1 MSRNLFEIWEDC
13 LTMIRENVPAQAFS
27 TWFEPIKP
35 VDFKNGL
42 LTIQVP
48 SDFFYEFLETHY
60 IKVIKATIR
69 KVLGPEG
76 KLEYSIMMDNNEN
89 KPVMVKQPS
98 VDRTNTKNPPKQI
111 QIDFENAEQ
120 KVLNPF
126 ALPGI
131 KKVNIESNLNE
142 NYCMENFVVGDCNRL
157 AYEAGLTVAKNPGRT
172 AFNPMFVFSPTGMGK
187 THICQAIG
195 LETKKHHPELTVLY
209 VNAEQFLMQFQAAC
223 RNHNSN
229 NSSSKN
235 NRDDFVHFY
244 QMIDVLIIDDI
255 QYLSDKPKTQDTL
268 FHIFNH
274 LQQTGKQLI
283 FTCDKPPGEIKGM
296 EPRLISRFKWGLSA
310 EMSMPDVET
319 RRNIL
324 KRKAYNEGVEL
335 PEEVVSYIA
344 EHIKTNVREME
355 GFLISLIAQSSLNR
369 KAITITLA
377 KQMVERF
384 VNNSNREITITYI
397 INTVCEEMRTSQSDF
412 FTKSR
417 KRNIVQARQLSMYFS
432 KKYTKAPLTV
442 IGEQCGGKDHAT
454 VIHALKTVANLLET
468 DKMFSATADK
478 IEQMLI

>member
-1 MSRNLFEIWEDC
+1 LYEIWNEC
-13 LTMIRENVPAQAFS
+13 LAMIRENVPPQAYS

-76 KLEYSIMMDNNEN
+76 KLEYSIMMDNNVN
-89 KPVMVKQPS
+89 KPVVVKQPS

-111 QIDFENAEQ
+111 QIDFENTES
-120 KVLNPF
+120 KILNPF

-142 NYCMENFVVGDCNRL
+142 NYCMENFVVGDCNRV
-157 AYEAGLTVAKNPGRT
+157 AYEAGLAVSKNPGRT

-209 VNAEQFLMQFQAAC
+209 VNAEQFLMQFQASC
-223 RNHNSN
+223 RN
-229 NSSSKN
+229 NSSKSS
-235 NRDDFVHFY
+235 RDDFVHFY

-255 QYLSDKPKTQDTL
+255 QFLSGKPKTQDTL

-283 FTCDKPPGEIKGM
+283 FTCDKPPAEIKDM
-296 EPRLISRFKWGLSA
+296 EQRLISRFKWGLSA
-310 EMSMPDVET
+310 EMSLPDVET

-335 PEEVVSYIA
+335 PEDVVNYIA

-369 KAITITLA
+369 KSITISLA

-397 INTVCEEMRTSQSDF
+397 INAVCEEMGTSQADF

-432 KKYTKAPLTV
+432 KKYTKAPLIT

-454 VIHALKTVANLLET
+454 VIHALKTVANLLDT
-468 DKMFSATADK
+468 DKQFRAIADK
-478 IEQMLI
+478 IEQTLQ

>member
-1 MSRNLFEIWEDC
+1 MTKNLFEIWEEC

-35 VDFKNGL
+35 VDYRNGL

-76 KLEYSIMMDNNEN
+76 KLEYSIMMDNSEN
-89 KPVMVKQPS
+89 KPVVMKQPS
-98 VDRTNTKNPPKQI
+98 VDRTYTKNPPKQI
-111 QIDFENAEQ
+111 QIDFENTETRIM
-120 KVLNPF
+120 NPF

-142 NYCMENFVVGDCNRL
+142 NYCMENFVVGECNRV
-157 AYEAGLTVAKNPGRT
+157 AYQAGLAVAKNPGRT

-209 VNAEQFLMQFQAAC
+209 VNAEQFLMQFQASC
-223 RNHNSN
+223 RN
-229 NSSSKN
+229 NSSKSS
-235 NRDDFVHFY
+235 RDDFVHFY

-255 QYLSDKPKTQDTL
+255 QFLSGKPKTQDTL

-283 FTCDKPPGEIKGM
+283 FTCDKPPAEIKDM
-296 EPRLISRFKWGLSA
+296 EQRLISRFKWGLSA
-310 EMSMPDVET
+310 EMSLPDVET

-335 PEEVVSYIA
+335 PEDVVNYIA
-344 EHIKTNVREME
+344 DHIKTNVREME

-369 KAITITLA
+369 KAITINLA

-397 INTVCEEMRTSQSDF
+397 INVVCEEMGTSQADF
-412 FTKSR
+412 FTSTR
-417 KRNIVQARQLSMYFS
+417 KRNVVQARQLSMHFA
-432 KKYTKAPLTV
+432 KKYTKASLNV

-454 VIHALKTVANLLET
+454 VIHSLKTVANLLDT
-468 DKMFSATADK
+468 DKQFRAIADK
-478 IEQMLI
+478 IELNFQ

>member
-1 MSRNLFEIWEDC
+1 MNKNLFEIWEDC
-13 LTMIRENVPAQAFS
+13 LSMIRENVPAQAFS

-35 VDFKNGL
+35 VDYKNGL

-89 KPVMVKQPS
+89 KPVVVKQPS

-111 QIDFENAEQ
+111 QIDFENTEQ

-142 NYCMENFVVGDCNRL
+142 NYCMENFVVGECNRV
-157 AYEAGLTVAKNPGRT
+157 AYEAGLAIAKNPGRT
-172 AFNPMFVFSPTGMGK
+172 SFNPMFVFSPTGMGK

-209 VNAEQFLMQFQAAC
+209 VNAEQFLMQFQASC
-223 RNHNSN
+223 RN
-229 NSSSKN
+229 NSSKSS
-235 NRDDFVHFY
+235 RDDFVHFY

-255 QYLSDKPKTQDTL
+255 QFLSGKPKTQDTL

-283 FTCDKPPGEIKGM
+283 FTCDKPPAEIKDM
-296 EPRLISRFKWGLSA
+296 EQRLISRFKWGLSA

-335 PEEVVSYIA
+335 PDDVVNYIA

-369 KAITITLA
+369 KAITINLA

-397 INTVCEEMRTSQSDF
+397 INAVCEEMGTSQADF

-432 KKYTKAPLTV
+432 KKYTKAPLIV

-454 VIHALKTVANLLET
+454 VIHSLKTVVNLLET
-468 DKMFSATADK
+468 DKQFRATADK
-478 IEQMLI
+478 IEQTLQ

>member
-1 MSRNLFEIWEDC
+1 MNRNLFEIWEDC
-13 LTMIRENVPAQAFS
+13 LSMIRENVPAQAFS

-35 VDFKNGL
+35 VDYKNGL

-48 SDFFYEFLETHY
+48 SDFFYEYLETHY
-60 IKVIKATIR
+60 IKVIKTTIR

-76 KLEYSIMMDNNEN
+76 KLEYSIMMDSNEN

-111 QIDFENAEQ
+111 QIDFDNAE
-120 KVLNPF
+120 KKIANPF
-126 ALPGI
+126 VLPGI
-131 KKVNIESNLNE
+131 KKVHIESNLNE
-142 NYCMENFVVGDCNRL
+142 NYSMENFVVGECNRV
-157 AYEAGLTVAKNPGRT
+157 AYEAGLAVAKNPGRT
-172 AFNPMFVFSPTGMGK
+172 SFNPMFIFSPTGMGK
-187 THICQAIG
+187 THVCQAIG
-195 LETKKHHPELTVLY
+195 LETKKYHPEQTVLY

-223 RNHNSN
+223 RNNSAK
-229 NSSSKN
+229 SS
-235 NRDDFVHFY
+235 RDDFVHFY

-255 QYLSDKPKTQDTL
+255 QFLSGKPKTQDTL

-283 FTCDKPPGEIKGM
+283 FTCDKPPAEIKDM
-296 EPRLISRFKWGLSA
+296 EQRLISRFKWGLSA
-310 EMSMPDVET
+310 EMTMPDVET

-335 PEEVVSYIA
+335 PDDVVNYIA

-369 KAITITLA
+369 KAITISLA

-397 INTVCEEMRTSQSDF
+397 INAVCEEMGTSQADF

-432 KKYTKAPLTV
+432 KKYTKAPLIT

-454 VIHALKTVANLLET
+454 VIHSLKTVTNLLET
-468 DKMFSATADK
+468 DKQFRAIADK
-478 IEQMLI
+478 IEATLQ

>member
-1 MSRNLFEIWEDC
+1 MSRNLYEIWDEC
-13 LTMIRENVPAQAFS
+13 LTMIRENVPPQAYS

-35 VDFKNGL
+35 VDYRNGL

-48 SDFFYEFLETHY
+48 SDFFYEYLETHY
-60 IKVIKATIR
+60 IRVIKTTIR
-69 KVLGPEG
+69 KVLGPDG
-76 KLEYSIMMDNNEN
+76 KLEYSIMMDNDEN
-89 KPVMVKQPS
+89 KPVMVRQPS
-98 VDRTNTKNPPKQI
+98 VDRTNTQNPPKQI
-111 QIDFENAEQ
+111 QIDFNNAET
-120 KVLNPF
+120 KLMNPF

-142 NYCMENFVVGDCNRL
+142 NYCMENFVVGECNRV
-157 AYEAGLTVAKNPGRT
+157 AYEAGLAVAKNPGRT

-187 THICQAIG
+187 THVCQAIG
-195 LETKKHHPELTVLY
+195 LETKKYHPELTVLY
-209 VNAEQFLMQFQAAC
+209 VNAEQFLMQFQASC
-223 RNHNSN
+223 RN
-229 NSSSKN
+229 NSSKKSS
-235 NRDDFVHFY
+235 RDDFVHFY

-255 QYLSDKPKTQDTL
+255 QFLSGKPKTQDTL

-283 FTCDKPPGEIKGM
+283 FTCDKPPAEIKDM
-296 EPRLISRFKWGLSA
+296 EQRLISRFKWGLSA
-310 EMSMPDVET
+310 EMSLPDVET

-335 PEEVVSYIA
+335 PEDVVSYIA

-369 KAITITLA
+369 KHITISLA

-384 VNNSNREITITYI
+384 VNNSSREITITYI
-397 INTVCEEMRTSQSDF
+397 INAVCEEMGTSQADF

-432 KKYTKAPLTV
+432 KKYTKAPLIT

-454 VIHALKTVANLLET
+454 VIHSLKTVTNLFDT
-468 DKMFSATADK
+468 DKQFHAIADK
-478 IEQMLI
+478 IEQTLL

>member
-1 MSRNLFEIWEDC
+1 MSKNLYEIWNEC
-13 LTMIRENVPAQAFS
+13 LAMIRENVPPQAYS

-76 KLEYSIMMDNNEN
+76 KLEYSIMMDNNVN
-89 KPVMVKQPS
+89 KPVVVKQPS

-111 QIDFENAEQ
+111 QIDFENTES
-120 KVLNPF
+120 KILNPF

-142 NYCMENFVVGDCNRL
+142 NYCMENFVVGDCNRV
-157 AYEAGLTVAKNPGRT
+157 AYEAGLAVSKNPGRT

-209 VNAEQFLMQFQAAC
+209 VNAEQFLMQFQASC
-223 RNHNSN
+223 RN
-229 NSSSKN
+229 NSSKSS
-235 NRDDFVHFY
+235 RDDFVHFY

-255 QYLSDKPKTQDTL
+255 QFLSGKPKTQDTL

-283 FTCDKPPGEIKGM
+283 FTCDKPPAEIKDM
-296 EPRLISRFKWGLSA
+296 EQRLISRFKWGLSA
-310 EMSMPDVET
+310 EMSLPDVET

-335 PEEVVSYIA
+335 PEDVVNYIA

-369 KAITITLA
+369 KSITISLA

-397 INTVCEEMRTSQSDF
+397 INAVCEEMGTSQADF

-432 KKYTKAPLTV
+432 KKYTKAPLIT

-454 VIHALKTVANLLET
+454 VIHALKTVANLLDT
-468 DKMFSATADK
+468 DKQFRAIADK
-478 IEQMLI
+478 IEQILQ

>member
-1 MSRNLFEIWEDC
+1 MSKNLYEIWNEC
-13 LTMIRENVPAQAFS
+13 LAMIRENVPPQAYS

-76 KLEYSIMMDNNEN
+76 KLEYSIMMDNNVN
-89 KPVMVKQPS
+89 KPVVVKQPS

-111 QIDFENAEQ
+111 QIDFENTES
-120 KVLNPF
+120 KILNPF

-142 NYCMENFVVGDCNRL
+142 NYCMENFVVGDCNRV
-157 AYEAGLTVAKNPGRT
+157 AYEAGLAVSKNPGRT

-209 VNAEQFLMQFQAAC
+209 VNAEQFLMQFQASC
-223 RNHNSN
+223 RN
-229 NSSSKN
+229 NSSKSS
-235 NRDDFVHFY
+235 RDDFVHFY

-255 QYLSDKPKTQDTL
+255 QFLSGKPKTQDTL

-283 FTCDKPPGEIKGM
+283 FTCDKPPAEIKDM
-296 EPRLISRFKWGLSA
+296 EQRLISRFKWGLSA
-310 EMSMPDVET
+310 EMSLPDVET

-335 PEEVVSYIA
+335 PEDVVNYIA

-369 KAITITLA
+369 KSITISLA

-397 INTVCEEMRTSQSDF
+397 INAVCEEMGTSQADF

-432 KKYTKAPLTV
+432 KKYTKAPLIT

-454 VIHALKTVANLLET
+454 VIHALKTVANLLDT
-468 DKMFSATADK
+468 DKQFRVIADK
-478 IEQMLI
+478 IEQTLQ

>member
-1 MSRNLFEIWEDC
+1 MSKNLYEIWDDC
-13 LTMIRENVPAQAFS
+13 LAMIRENVPPQAYS

-76 KLEYSIMMDNNEN
+76 KLEYSIMMDNNVN
-89 KPVMVKQPS
+89 TPVVVKQPS

-111 QIDFENAEQ
+111 QIDFENTES
-120 KVLNPF
+120 KMLNPF

-142 NYCMENFVVGDCNRL
+142 NYCMENFVVGDCNRV
-157 AYEAGLTVAKNPGRT
+157 AYEAGLAVSKNPGRT

-209 VNAEQFLMQFQAAC
+209 VNAEQFLMQFQASC
-223 RNHNSN
+223 RN
-229 NSSSKN
+229 NSSKSS
-235 NRDDFVHFY
+235 RDDFVHFY

-255 QYLSDKPKTQDTL
+255 QFLSGKPKTQDTL

-283 FTCDKPPGEIKGM
+283 FTCDKPPAEIKDM
-296 EPRLISRFKWGLSA
+296 EQRLISRFKWGLSA

-335 PEEVVSYIA
+335 PEDVVNYIA

-369 KAITITLA
+369 KSITISLA

-397 INTVCEEMRTSQSDF
+397 INAVCEEMGTSQADF

-432 KKYTKAPLTV
+432 KKYTKAPLIT

-454 VIHALKTVANLLET
+454 VIHALKTVANLLDT
-468 DKMFSATADK
+468 DKQFRAIADK
-478 IEQMLI
+478 IEQTLQ

>member
-1 MSRNLFEIWEDC
+1 MSKNLYEIWNEC
-13 LTMIRENVPAQAFS
+13 LAMIRENVPPQAYS

-76 KLEYSIMMDNNEN
+76 KLEYSIMMDNNVN
-89 KPVMVKQPS
+89 KPVVVKQPS

-111 QIDFENAEQ
+111 QIDFENTES
-120 KVLNPF
+120 KILNPF

-142 NYCMENFVVGDCNRL
+142 NYCMENFVVGDCNRV
-157 AYEAGLTVAKNPGRT
+157 AYEAGLAVSKNPGRT

-209 VNAEQFLMQFQAAC
+209 VNAEQFLMQFQASC
-223 RNHNSN
+223 RN
-229 NSSSKN
+229 NSSKSS
-235 NRDDFVHFY
+235 RDDFVHFY

-255 QYLSDKPKTQDTL
+255 QFLSGKPKTQDTL

-283 FTCDKPPGEIKGM
+283 FTCDKPPAEIKDM
-296 EPRLISRFKWGLSA
+296 EQRLISRFKWGLSA
-310 EMSMPDVET
+310 EMSLPDVET

-335 PEEVVSYIA
+335 PEDVVNYIA

-369 KAITITLA
+369 KSITISLA

-397 INTVCEEMRTSQSDF
+397 INAVCEEMGTSQADF

-432 KKYTKAPLTV
+432 KKYTKAPLIT

-454 VIHALKTVANLLET
+454 VIHSLKTVTNLLET
-468 DKMFSATADK
+468 DKQFRAIADK
-478 IEQMLI
+478 IEQTLL

>member
-1 MSRNLFEIWEDC
+1 MNKNLFEIWEEC

-35 VDFKNGL
+35 VDYRNGL

-89 KPVMVKQPS
+89 KPVVMKQPS

-111 QIDFENAEQ
+111 QIDFENTEA
-120 KVLNPF
+120 KIMNPF
-126 ALPGI
+126 AFPGI
-131 KKVNIESNLNE
+131 KKVHIESNLNE
-142 NYCMENFVVGDCNRL
+142 NYCMDNFVVGECNRV
-157 AYEAGLTVAKNPGRT
+157 AYEAGLAVAKNPGRT
-172 AFNPMFVFSPTGMGK
+172 SFNPMFVFSPTGMGK

-195 LETKKHHPELTVLY
+195 LETKKYHPELTVLY
-209 VNAEQFLMQFQAAC
+209 VNAEQFLMQFQASC
-223 RNHNSN
+223 RN
-229 NSSSKN
+229 NSSKSS
-235 NRDDFVHFY
+235 RDDFVHFY

-255 QYLSDKPKTQDTL
+255 QFLSGKPKTQDTL

-283 FTCDKPPGEIKGM
+283 FTCDKPPAEIKDM
-296 EPRLISRFKWGLSA
+296 EQRLISRFKWGLSA
-310 EMSMPDVET
+310 EMSLPDVET

-335 PEEVVSYIA
+335 PDDVVNYIA

-369 KAITITLA
+369 KAITINLA

-384 VNNSNREITITYI
+384 VNNSSREITITYI
-397 INTVCEEMRTSQSDF
+397 INVVCEEMGTSQADF
-412 FTKSR
+412 FTSTR
-417 KRNIVQARQLSMYFS
+417 KRNVVQARQLSMYFA
-432 KKYTKAPLTV
+432 KKYTKASLNI

-454 VIHALKTVANLLET
+454 VIHSLKTVANLLDT
-468 DKMFSATADK
+468 DKQFREVADK
-478 IEQMLI
+478 IELTLQ

>member
-1 MSRNLFEIWEDC
+1 MSKNLYEIWNEC
-13 LTMIRENVPAQAFS
+13 LAMIRENVPPQAYS

-76 KLEYSIMMDNNEN
+76 KLEYSIMMDNNVN
-89 KPVMVKQPS
+89 KPVVVKQPS

-111 QIDFENAEQ
+111 QIDFENTEL
-120 KVLNPF
+120 KILNPF

-142 NYCMENFVVGDCNRL
+142 NYCMENFVVGDCNRV
-157 AYEAGLTVAKNPGRT
+157 AYEAGLAVSKNPGRT

-209 VNAEQFLMQFQAAC
+209 VNAEQFLMQFQASC
-223 RNHNSN
+223 RN
-229 NSSSKN
+229 NSSKSS
-235 NRDDFVHFY
+235 RDDFVHFY

-255 QYLSDKPKTQDTL
+255 QFLSGKPKTQDTL

-283 FTCDKPPGEIKGM
+283 FTCDKPPAEIKDM
-296 EPRLISRFKWGLSA
+296 EQRLISRFKWGLSA
-310 EMSMPDVET
+310 EMSLPDVET

-335 PEEVVSYIA
+335 PEDVVNYIA

-369 KAITITLA
+369 KSITISLA

-397 INTVCEEMRTSQSDF
+397 INAVCEEMGTSQADF

-432 KKYTKAPLTV
+432 KKYTKAPLIT

-454 VIHALKTVANLLET
+454 VIHALKTVANLLDT
-468 DKMFSATADK
+468 DKQFRAIADK
-478 IEQMLI
+478 IEQTLQ

>member
-1 MSRNLFEIWEDC
+1 MSKNLYEIWNEC
-13 LTMIRENVPAQAFS
+13 LAMIRENVPPQAYS

-76 KLEYSIMMDNNEN
+76 KLEYSIMMDNNVN
-89 KPVMVKQPS
+89 KPVVVKQPS

-111 QIDFENAEQ
+111 QIDFENTES
-120 KVLNPF
+120 KILNPF

-142 NYCMENFVVGDCNRL
+142 NYCMENFVVGDCNRV
-157 AYEAGLTVAKNPGRT
+157 AYEAGLAVSKNPGRT

-209 VNAEQFLMQFQAAC
+209 VNAEQFLMQFQASC
-223 RNHNSN
+223 RN
-229 NSSSKN
+229 NSSKSS
-235 NRDDFVHFY
+235 RDDFVHFY

-255 QYLSDKPKTQDTL
+255 QFLSGKPKTQDTL

-283 FTCDKPPGEIKGM
+283 FTCDKPPAEIKDM
-296 EPRLISRFKWGLSA
+296 EQRLISRFKWGLSA
-310 EMSMPDVET
+310 EMSLPDVET

-335 PEEVVSYIA
+335 PEDVVNYIA

-369 KAITITLA
+369 KSITISLA

-397 INTVCEEMRTSQSDF
+397 INAVCEEMGTSQADF

-432 KKYTKAPLTV
+432 KKYTKAPLIT

-454 VIHALKTVANLLET
+454 VIHALKTVANLLDT
-468 DKMFSATADK
+468 DKQFRTIADK
-478 IEQMLI
+478 IEQTLQ